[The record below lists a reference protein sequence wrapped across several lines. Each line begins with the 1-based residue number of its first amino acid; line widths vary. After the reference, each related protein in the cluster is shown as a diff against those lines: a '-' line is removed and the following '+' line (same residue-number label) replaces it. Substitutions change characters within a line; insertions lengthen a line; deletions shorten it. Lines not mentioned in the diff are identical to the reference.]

1 MEPVS
6 FVTIFLPLLVG
17 VQPVELAVTQD
28 VASVNVILDGA
39 QVAELREAPW
49 TFEVDFGDDLAPH
62 RLEAE
67 ALDAS
72 GAAIG
77 RAARWINLAH
87 AQATVE
93 ISPVDEQ
100 PGGAAFRVVTRHS
113 GGRLPTSLMV
123 TANGRPMK
131 LREGLWRADAPV
143 GDGSVVVRA
152 EATYDDGTVA
162 VDHAVFGAEAHD
174 VETQLTAVVIEMGET
189 MTGLPESL
197 DGWFTVRGEPV
208 KVAAVETPE
217 SRVLVVMDDGA
228 STRWLGMRFDSGRNR
243 YKGAN
248 YVGPS
253 SQFTPIDDS
262 DFQSIEGFA
271 EDTSMQVVSAVP
283 GKMGENALVFPVSAP
298 IPEPSG
304 YDILTI
310 TTARPE
316 FDRKAPQSLAN
327 AVAVA
332 GRMAATRALRRAVV
346 LIIGKKAEDHSDHD
360 PDAVRRYLADLGV
373 HLEVWSPE
381 KKKIKKSEWGE
392 VVRTANLRQ
401 LGDTV
406 RLLRERLER
415 QRVVW
420 LAGAHLPQ
428 DIELG
433 PEASG
438 VRIAGR

>member
-1 MEPVS
+1 
-6 FVTIFLPLLVG
+6 
-17 VQPVELAVTQD
+17 
-28 VASVNVILDGA
+28 
-39 QVAELREAPW
+39 
-49 TFEVDFGDDLAPH
+49 
-62 RLEAE
+62 
-67 ALDAS
+67 
-72 GAAIG
+72 
-77 RAARWINLAH
+77 
-87 AQATVE
+87 
-93 ISPVDEQ
+93 
-100 PGGAAFRVVTRHS
+100 
-113 GGRLPTSLMV
+113 
-123 TANGRPMK
+123 
-131 LREGLWRADAPV
+131 
-143 GDGSVVVRA
+143 
-152 EATYDDGTVA
+152 
-162 VDHAVFGAEAHD
+162 
-174 VETQLTAVVIEMGET
+174 
-189 MTGLPESL
+189 
-197 DGWFTVRGEPV
+197 
-208 KVAAVETPE
+208 
-217 SRVLVVMDDGA
+217 MDDGA